1 MSAIANT
8 NENFLCPI
16 TQAVMEDPVIGSDGI
31 TYERTAI
38 EAWFASGKQ
47 ISPMTRQPMTSR
59 SLVPNYA
66 LKAMIADAR
75 KPAAPAPAV
84 VLAAPTPN
92 PNPKPNPI
100 TLSASRDGD
109 TYHISLSAD
118 GPSLPTLFID
128 VLDVSGSMGNSSVD
142 TTQAGSDA
150 AAFSRADLVR
160 HSVATQIELLRPQDE
175 LAVVL
180 FDNNAAVALEP
191 TRMSPAG
198 KQVAKGVLP
207 LIRPC
212 GGTNIWLG
220 LQKALTVAA
229 STDTSNKNV
238 VIILQTDGESDPSY
252 NPPRGIIDTFRAWLD
267 SRPAVRTTVHTVGY
281 GFGSALDMPLLRKLA
296 NAGGGTVNY
305 IPDGS
310 MVGTVF
316 IHLMANL
323 MSATHRGLHLQIPE
337 IGFSEPVGFLQAGQS
352 RDFIVTTHDPSFT
365 VAVTDKAGPVASIDV
380 KRRSA
385 TKANP
390 ADIAFHQFRT
400 SFLSKVA
407 ELMEAAEA
415 ADVTPRIS
423 ELMALLTPAS
433 RDPRVQAIQADI
445 YHADPGKGQ
454 LSKALTPYTA
464 FQRWGRHYLP
474 GVLCGHQNQWAINF
488 RDEGCTIYGSAV
500 TRALVTKGED
510 LFNSLPPPTASCAAT
525 SRSPA
530 AAASSYSMAYINSSA
545 GSCFLGGSRFAMADG
560 PKRCD
565 QIRSGDILANGA
577 RVRCVIKTDSDFV
590 DIVRLGSQTEESG
603 GGITLWHPV
612 RINGAWVHP
621 ATIGRVERVRAPAIY
636 NFVLESGH
644 TMMMDGVE
652 ACTLAHDFTGDAVIE
667 HAYFGKRVA
676 GRHNILDDL
685 EKAPGWAA
693 GYIHR
698 SHLQVDYD
706 PVTGH
711 IRGVSA
717 TYHGAQV
724 SPSDLA

>member
-1 MSAIANT
+1 MSANA

-16 TQAVMEDPVIGSDGI
+16 TQSVMEDPVIGSDGI

-38 EAWFASGKQ
+38 EAWFASGKH
-47 ISPMTRQPMTSR
+47 ISPMTRQPMSSR

-66 LKAMIADAR
+66 LKAMIAAASSA
-75 KPAAPAPAV
+75 PAA
-84 VLAAPTPN
+84 AATP
-92 PNPKPNPI
+92 PPSATKSPI
-100 TLSASRDGD
+100 KITATRDGD
-109 TYHISLSAD
+109 DYHVSVSSDGSAT
-118 GPSLPTLFID
+118 LPTLFID

-150 AAFSRADLVR
+150 ASFSRADLVR

-198 KQVAKGVLP
+198 KATAKAVLP
-207 LIRPC
+207 MIRPC

-220 LQKALTVAA
+220 LQRALTIAA
-229 STDTSNKNV
+229 AADTTNKNV

-252 NPPRGIIDTFRAWLD
+252 NPPRGIVDTFRAWLD
-267 SRPAVRTTVHTVGY
+267 ARPAVRTTIHTIGY
-281 GFGSALDMPLLRKLA
+281 GFGSALDMPLLRRLA
-296 NAGGGTVNY
+296 AAGGGTVNY

-323 MSATHRGLHLQIPE
+323 MSVSHRGLQLQIPE
-337 IGFSEPVGFLQAGQS
+337 IGVSERIGFLQAGQS
-352 RDFIVTTHDPSFT
+352 RDFIVKTHDPSFT
-365 VAVTDKAGPVASIDV
+365 VAVNDETGPLASVDV
-380 KRRSA
+380 SRRSA
-385 TKANP
+385 ARAATT
-390 ADIAFHQFRT
+390 DMEFHRFRAT
-400 SFLSKVA
+400 FLGKVA
-407 ELMEAAEA
+407 ELLEAAEA

-423 ELMALLTPAS
+423 ELLALVSSGTTS
-433 RDPRVQAIQADI
+433 TDPRVQAIQRDI
-445 YHADPGKGQ
+445 YHSDPSKGQ
-454 LSKALTPYTA
+454 ISKALTPHTA

-488 RDEGCTIYGSAV
+488 RDEGSTIYGSPVIRGLIA
-500 TRALVTKGED
+500 KGED
-510 LFNSLPPPTASCAAT
+510 LFNSLPPPKASCA
-525 SRSPA
+525 PA
-530 AAASSYSMAYINSSA
+530 AAAAASSRSSYSMAYINSSA
-545 GSCFLGGSRFAMADG
+545 GSCFLGGSRFAMAG
-560 PKRCD
+560 GWTKRCD
-565 QIRSGDILANGA
+565 QIRAGDVLANGA

-612 RINGAWVHP
+612 RVNGAWVHP

-644 TMMMDGVE
+644 TVMMDGVE

-676 GRHNILDDL
+676 GQHNILDDL
-685 EKAPGWAA
+685 EKAPGWTA

-711 IRGVSA
+711 IRGVTA
-717 TYHGAQV
+717 TYHGPHAPPYDV
-724 SPSDLA
+724 A

>member
-1 MSAIANT
+1 MSANA

-16 TQAVMEDPVIGSDGI
+16 TQSVMEDPVIGSDGI

-75 KPAAPAPAV
+75 KAATAPTAAPAPAV
-84 VLAAPTPN
+84 VLPAPAAVSIHT
-92 PNPKPNPI
+92 
-100 TLSASRDGD
+100 SRDGD

-118 GPSLPTLFID
+118 GPTLPTLFID
-128 VLDVSGSMGNSSVD
+128 VLDVSGSMGNPSVD
-142 TTQAGSDA
+142 STQAGSDA

-198 KQVAKGVLP
+198 KTTAKAVLP

-229 STDTSNKNV
+229 SVDTSNKNV

-252 NPPRGIIDTFRAWLD
+252 NPPRGIVDTFRAWLD

-296 NAGGGTVNY
+296 AAGGGTVNY

-323 MSATHRGLHLQIPE
+323 MAATHRGLHLQIPE
-337 IGFSEPVGFLQAGQS
+337 IGFSEPVGFLQAGQT

-365 VAVTDKAGPVASIDV
+365 VAVADKAGPVASLDV

-385 TKANP
+385 PKASP
-390 ADIAFHQFRT
+390 TDIAFHQFRT
-400 SFLSKVA
+400 NFLDKVS
-407 ELMEAAEA
+407 EMLDAAET

-423 ELMALLTPAS
+423 ELMALLSPAS
-433 RDPRVQAIQADI
+433 RDPRVQAIQNDI
-445 YHADPGKGQ
+445 YHSDPGKGQ
-454 LSKALTPYTA
+454 ISKALSPQAA

-474 GVLCGHQNQWAINF
+474 GVICGHKNQWAINF
-488 RDEGCTIYGSAV
+488 RDEGSTIYGSAV
-500 TRALVTKGED
+500 TRELIAKGED
-510 LFNSLPPPTASCAAT
+510 LFNSLPPPTASCASAT
-525 SRSPA
+525 SRSAA

-545 GSCFLGGSRFAMADG
+545 GSCFLGGSRFAMAG
-560 PKRCD
+560 GWAKRCD
-565 QIRSGDILANGA
+565 QIRPGDTLANGA
-577 RVRCVIKTDSDFV
+577 RVRCVIKTDSDYV
-590 DIVRLGSQTEESG
+590 DVVRLGSQTEESG

-621 ATIGRVERVRAPAIY
+621 ATIGQVIRVRAPAIY
-636 NFVLESGH
+636 NFVLDSQH
-644 TMMMDGVE
+644 TVMMDGVE

-667 HAYFGKRVA
+667 HAYFGKRVP

-685 EKAPGWAA
+685 EGAPGWSE

-698 SHLQVDYD
+698 SNLQVDYD

-711 IRGVSA
+711 IRGVTA
-717 TYHGAQV
+717 TYHGPHAP
-724 SPSDLA
+724 PSDVA